1 MIAQLL
7 VGSALVVAT
16 VAFHVVGLT
25 LLSLALRRFAAHPL
39 GQGPHALSPFLLGA
53 ATLGVLA
60 IHTAEAWG
68 WAVVYLALGE
78 FATMADALYF
88 SVVTATT
95 LGYGDLVLG
104 ERWRL
109 LSTFEA
115 MGGLILFAAS
125 AAYLLDVFR
134 RIRQRDGPED

>member
-16 VAFHVVGLT
+16 VAFHVIGLT
-25 LLSLALRRFAAHPL
+25 LLSLALRRLAAHPL
-39 GQGPHALSPFLLGA
+39 GRGPHALSRFLAVA
-53 ATLGVLA
+53 ALGVLA

-68 WAVVYLALGE
+68 WGFVYLALGE

-109 LSTFEA
+109 LGTFEA
-115 MGGLILFAAS
+115 MGGLILFAVS

-134 RIRQRDGPED
+134 RVQQRDGADA